1 MARVRGRVRRI
12 ALAALDERFRDRYV
26 ASVQRHEVQHRLDF
40 DRGLVPVP
48 PSICRMKDEAVRFGS
63 SLLQR
68 LATAQDGGIRA
79 AMGVAALAADDSA
92 ETLVQRAQR
101 CLSKDTA
108 G

>member
-1 MARVRGRVRRI
+1 
-12 ALAALDERFRDRYV
+12 
-26 ASVQRHEVQHRLDF
+26 
-40 DRGLVPVP
+40 
-48 PSICRMKDEAVRFGS
+48 MKDEAVRFGS